1 MTFNSLSFRLII
13 AAGLSC
19 LIILPIAGIV
29 LNSLFYKQL
38 ERNFDVRL
46 EVLLSNLIAESI
58 DEKSPGPVRPRN
70 IGAPEF
76 RQPLS
81 GWYWQIRPL
90 GGTGDAL
97 SSNSLTSEKLGL
109 PSQQGAVPN
118 ASGGLQDYV
127 RGPVGEK
134 LRVHERIVDFGDEK
148 APRRYSYAVAGSSE
162 EIDEEVTNF
171 TYIVSAALTLLA
183 FGLLAAT
190 LLQVRFGLNP
200 LRKIERGLAE
210 IRSGKAAR
218 LEGEFPD
225 EITPLQTELNA
236 LIKSNQDIIERSRTQ
251 VGNLAHALKTP
262 LSVITNEANSE
273 KSKFAEKMVEQAH
286 LMRDQINHYLD
297 RARMAARVGVIGGMT
312 EVKPVA
318 DALVRALGRIYE
330 DRNIAIDLKC
340 PEGLKFQGERQ
351 DLEEMLGNL
360 LDNACKW
367 AEEKVE
373 ISVEN
378 SRGSGGSRKSEKS
391 GKSQLVI
398 TIDDDGPGLSDNER
412 LEVVKRGQRLDESKP
427 GSGLG
432 LSIVTDLA
440 SLYNGVFELDCS
452 PGGGLR
458 SRLILP
464 LAA

>member
-1 MTFNSLSFRLII
+1 MTFNSLAFRLIV
-13 AAGLSC
+13 AAAVSC
-19 LIILPIAGIV
+19 LIVLPIAGIV

-46 EVLLSNLIAESI
+46 QVLLSNLIAESI
-58 DEKSPGPVRPRN
+58 DEQSPDPVRPRN

-76 RQPLS
+76 MQPLS

-90 GGTGDAL
+90 EGAGNVL
-97 SSNSLTSEKLGL
+97 SSNSLTSEKLRV
-109 PSQQGAVPN
+109 PSLHGVAPN
-118 ASGGLQDYV
+118 KNGGFQNYAK
-127 RGPVGEK
+127 GPVGEK
-134 LRVHERIVDFGDEK
+134 LRVHERIVDFGD
-148 APRRYSYAVAGSSE
+148 ATTPRRFSYAVAGSSE

-171 TYIVSAALTLLA
+171 IYIVSAALTLLTL
-183 FGLLAAT
+183 GLLAAT
-190 LLQVRFGLNP
+190 FLQVRFGLNP

-210 IRSGKAAR
+210 IRSGQATR

-236 LIKSNQDIIERSRTQ
+236 LIKSNQDIIDRSRTQ

-273 KSKFAEKMVEQAH
+273 KTSFAAKMVEQAH

-297 RARMAARVGVIGGMT
+297 RARMAARVGVIGGT
-312 EVKPVA
+312 TDVRPVA
-318 DALVRALGRIYE
+318 DSLVRALGRIHE
-330 DRNIAIDLKC
+330 DRHIEIGLECAQD
-340 PEGLKFQGERQ
+340 LKFQGERQ

-367 AEEKVE
+367 AEKRVDVVFEVSQKT
-373 ISVEN
+373 SG
-378 SRGSGGSRKSEKS
+378 RGLSS
-391 GKSQLVI
+391 LIV
-398 TIDDDGPGLSDNER
+398 TIDDDGPGLSDVER
-412 LEVVKRGQRLDESKP
+412 VKVVKRGQRLDESKP

-440 SLYNGVFELDCS
+440 SLYNGVFELDRS
-452 PGGGLR
+452 PRGGLR
-458 SRLILP
+458 ARLELP
-464 LAA
+464 LAP